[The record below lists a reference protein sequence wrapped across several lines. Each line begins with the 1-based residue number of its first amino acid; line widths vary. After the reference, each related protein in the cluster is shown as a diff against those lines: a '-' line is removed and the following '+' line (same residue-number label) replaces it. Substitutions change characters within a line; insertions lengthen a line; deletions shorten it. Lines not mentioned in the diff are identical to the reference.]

1 MFWFL
6 LSFTETEKEIMQENP
21 PPPKTPTGEEK
32 GSPPPLPVNPLIPT
46 TVPGKG
52 MDIGIVIGVT
62 ESEFEIIKMFISR
75 LLIFISQNFP
85 NVQFGL
91 IIYSDRPELIMTL
104 QHIEYVNVKVIIEG
118 MSYVPGGHRTDL
130 AMLYASRKLFCPV
143 GCEDRPEEENVMIL
157 FTSEKTDA
165 GSIPYSLVSPIMK
178 VYEKALFLVKVPH
191 KTIMKLFLSFK
202 IQTCPFL
209 FPVLRVHSPDYWSVH
224 PYSGIHTLKLLYNHL
239 LVNF

>member
-32 GSPPPLPVNPLIPT
+32 GSPPPLPVIPLIPT

-178 VYEKALFLVKVPH
+178 VYEKALFLVKVPT
-191 KTIMKLFLSFK
+191 KPSWSYSFL
-202 IQTCPFL
+202 
-209 FPVLRVHSPDYWSVH
+209 LRSKPVHS
-224 PYSGIHTLKLLYNHL
+224 YSQCYEFTPCITDQYTRIAAFIHW
-239 LVNF
+239 NFCTIIWW